1 MKPTDILMQ
10 EHRVIEQ
17 VLNCLERMVEE
28 SEEGGNLIRE
38 HAEQAIAFFRAFADQ
53 CHHGKEED
61 RFFPLAH
68 DRGIPREGGPI
79 GQMLLEHTQGRAAI
93 KKMDEAIPGAS
104 GGDPNALKRF
114 IEGAREYIVL
124 LRDQERSRWDYDM
137 IARGSVALNR
147 ARRTVEP
154 GIFLLQAEIAAHH
167 TAGPAE
173 TDWQAIA
180 GLYDRLAARYPSPI
194 VMLNRAVA
202 IGEAYGSDRALE
214 ALAEVGGD
222 LDSYHGLHTARAHF
236 LNAAGRPGEAAEE
249 YRRALDQVD
258 NDAERRFLESRLRDL
273 DN

>member
-124 LRDQERSRWDYDM
+124 LRDHIQKEDHCLFPMADRVLSPEDQEDLMASFEYAEKTLHDPGTHEKYLGIANDLADYYGVQKAM
-137 IARGSVALNR
+137 
-147 ARRTVEP
+147 
-154 GIFLLQAEIAAHH
+154 AH
-167 TAGPAE
+167 AG
-173 TDWQAIA
+173 
-180 GLYDRLAARYPSPI
+180 
-194 VMLNRAVA
+194 
-202 IGEAYGSDRALE
+202 
-214 ALAEVGGD
+214 GGCC
-222 LDSYHGLHTARAHF
+222 HH
-236 LNAAGRPGEAAEE
+236 AAGGH
-249 YRRALDQVD
+249 
-258 NDAERRFLESRLRDL
+258 
-273 DN
+273 